1 MMTRRNIDNRLQIE
15 FNSIDA
21 LVPKDHL
28 IRKIDAALDF
38 NFIYDEVAELYS
50 AFGAPSIDPVVL
62 IKIVMI
68 QYLFGIP
75 SMRQTIREIE
85 VNIAYRWFIGYSFT
99 EKIPH
104 FSTFNKNYER
114 RFKNTDLF
122 NNIFTEILEQA
133 NKHGFID
140 LTEIYIDSTHIKAS
154 ANKKKYTKKEID
166 VEAKRYQEELEKEI
180 NEDRKNHGK
189 KPLTKENKPTETKVV
204 TESNTD
210 PDSGMF
216 FKNEKEKCFAY
227 SAHTACDKNNYILE
241 FDITAGNVHDSVGFI
256 DLYEK
261 LKDRFS
267 TDEIIAIA
275 MDAGYITPY
284 ICKELLEDNILP
296 SLPYKRPMTKDGFFK
311 KYEYVYDES
320 NDCYICPN
328 FKILKY
334 STTNRDGY
342 REYKSNPCECSKCPY
357 LNKCTNS
364 KNHQKVITH
373 HIWQEFIDEAN
384 HLRHDK
390 YVKSVYKARKET
402 IERVFAD
409 AKEKHGMRYTHLRS
423 LAKITM
429 EVTLIY
435 ACMNLKKMANQLWKR
450 RGSYRSDSTF
460 NNCII
465 KIYSLILN
473 LITKSIFSNLRKCFL
488 STI

>member
-1 MMTRRNIDNRLQIE
+1 MMTRRDLDNRLQIE
-15 FNSIDA
+15 FNSVDE

-28 IRKIDAALDF
+28 VRKIDRAIDF

-50 AFGAPSIDPVVL
+50 ASGAPSIDPVVL
-62 IKIVMI
+62 IKIFLI
-68 QYLFGIP
+68 KYLFGIP

-114 RFKNTDLF
+114 RFKDTNLF
-122 NNIFTEILEQA
+122 NNIFTKILEEA

-140 LTEIYIDSTHIKAS
+140 LSEVFIDSTHVKAS

-166 VEAKRYQEELEKEI
+166 IEAKKYQEELEKEI
-180 NEDRKNHGK
+180 DEDRKKHGK
-189 KPLTKENKPTETKVV
+189 NPLKKESKVSETKVV

-216 FKNEKEKCFAY
+216 FKSEKEKCFAY

-241 FDITAGNVHDSVGFI
+241 FNVTAGNIHDSVGFI
-256 DLYEK
+256 KLYEN

-267 TDEIIAIA
+267 NDEIIAIA

-284 ICKELLEDNILP
+284 ICRQLFKDNILP
-296 SLPYKRPMTKDGFFK
+296 SLPYKSPMTKNGFFK
-311 KYEYVYDES
+311 KYEYVYDEH

-328 FKILKY
+328 LKILKY
-334 STTNRDGY
+334 GTTNRDGY
-342 REYKSNPCECSKCPY
+342 REYKSNPYECSTCPY

-364 KNHQKVITH
+364 KNHQKVITR
-373 HIWQEFIDEAN
+373 HIWQKFIDEAN

-435 ACMNLKKMANQLWKR
+435 ACMNLKKIANRLWKR
-450 RGSYRSDSTF
+450 RTSYRCDSTLSDF
-460 NNCII
+460 II
-465 KIYSLILN
+465 KIYSSIFN
-473 LITKSIFSNLRKCFL
+473 IITKSIFLNFRKCFL